1 MDPLCLIV
9 TLSSSGREEEEVT
22 LSITINETLK
32 LALIAAHL
40 NAGFIQVVTL

>member
-1 MDPLCLIV
+1 MDPLCLLV
-9 TLSSSGREEEEVT
+9 TLSSSGREGEVT